1 MIELTDKYNRVHNY
15 LRLSLTDRCNLNC
28 IYCNPAD
35 FQLIKTP
42 RADILNFDEILRII
56 KIFTG
61 SLGFNKIRFTG
72 GEPFVRKGIL
82 NLFEEVSKLKSVHNF
97 DVGITTN
104 GTLLEDKLA
113 SLKKYGV
120 DKLNISL
127 DSLKAE
133 KFKFITGKDNFES
146 TMRSINKAIELGF
159 NPLKI
164 NVVALK
170 NINDNE
176 IIDFVDFA
184 VDKNLNIRFIEFMPF
199 GNNSWSEDAFISYEE
214 MRNRVEEKYCLEEI
228 SSNDGKVAK
237 DFNITDHPG
246 SVSFI
251 SSISDDFC
259 GACNRLRIT
268 AKGEMKL
275 CLFSTGEN
283 EINFKQLL
291 SDGKYS
297 DEEICKII
305 DNALQFKQEK
315 HPEPEELAALE
326 ENNMLILGG

>member
-1 MIELTDKYNRVHNY
+1 MIELTDKFNRIHNY
-15 LRLSLTDRCNLNC
+15 LRISLTDRCNLNC

-42 RADILNFDEILRII
+42 RADILNFDEILRLI
-56 KIFTG
+56 KIFVG

-82 NLFEEVSKLKSVHNF
+82 QLFEEVDKLKSVYDF

-104 GTLLEDKLA
+104 GTLLEDKIE
-113 SLKKYGV
+113 SLKKFGV

-127 DSLKAE
+127 DSLNAE
-133 KFKFITGKDNFES
+133 KFKFITGKDDFES
-146 TMRSINKAIELGF
+146 TMRAIYKAIDLGF

-164 NVVALK
+164 NAVVLK

-176 IIDFVDFA
+176 ITDFVDFA
-184 VDKNLNIRFIEFMPF
+184 VNKNLNIRFIEFMPF
-199 GNNSWSEDAFISYEE
+199 GNNSWSEDAFISYDE
-214 MRNRVEEKYCLEEI
+214 MKNVVEKKYSLKEI
-228 SSNDGKVAK
+228 PPNNGNVAK
-237 DFNITDHPG
+237 DFKIVDHPG
-246 SVSFI
+246 KISFI

-259 GACNRLRIT
+259 GSCNRLRIT

-291 SDGKYS
+291 SNGKYS
-297 DEEICKII
+297 DNEICEII
-305 DNALQFKQEK
+305 QDAILYKQEK
-315 HPEPEELAALE
+315 HPAPEELAALK
-326 ENNMLILGG
+326 ENNMLTLGG

>member
-1 MIELTDKYNRVHNY
+1 MIELTDKFNRIHNY
-15 LRLSLTDRCNLNC
+15 LRISLTDRCNLNC

-42 RADILNFDEILRII
+42 RADILNFDEILRLI
-56 KIFTG
+56 KIFIG
-61 SLGFNKIRFTG
+61 SFGFNKIRFTG
-72 GEPFVRKGIL
+72 GEPFIRKGIL
-82 NLFEEVSKLKSVHNF
+82 QLFEEVDNLKSVYNF

-104 GTLLEDKLA
+104 GTLLEDKIEH
-113 SLKKYGV
+113 LKKFGV

-127 DSLKAE
+127 DSLDAD
-133 KFKFITGKDNFES
+133 KFKFITGKENFES
-146 TMRSINKAIELGF
+146 TMRAIYRAIDLEF
-159 NPLKI
+159 KPLKI
-164 NVVALK
+164 NVVVLK

-184 VDKNLNIRFIEFMPF
+184 VNKNLNIRFIEFMPF
-199 GNNSWSEDAFISYEE
+199 GNNAWSEDAFISYEE
-214 MRNRVEEKYCLEEI
+214 MKNKVKEKYSLEEI
-228 SSNDGKVAK
+228 PSNNGKVAK
-237 DFNITDHPG
+237 DFNIVDHPG
-246 SVSFI
+246 KVSFI

-259 GACNRLRIT
+259 GSCNRLRIT

-275 CLFSTGEN
+275 CLFSNGEN

-297 DEEICKII
+297 DEEICEII
-305 DNALQFKQEK
+305 KDALQFKQEK

-326 ENNMLILGG
+326 ENNMLTLGG

>member
-1 MIELTDKYNRVHNY
+1 MIALKDRHNRVHNY
-15 LRLSLTDRCNLNC
+15 LRISLTDRCNLRC
-28 IYCNPAD
+28 LYCNPDD
-35 FQLIKTP
+35 FQLINYP
-42 RADILNFDEILRII
+42 QADILNFDEILRII

-61 SLGFNKIRFTG
+61 SLGFKKIRFTG

-82 NLFEEVSKLKSVHNF
+82 HLFEEVDKLKTIYNF

-104 GTLLEDKLA
+104 GTLLEDKIE
-113 SLKKYGV
+113 SLKNFGV

-127 DSLKAE
+127 DSLNAD
-133 KFKFITGKDNFES
+133 KFKFITGKDNYEY
-146 TMRSINKAIELGF
+146 TMSAIYKAIDLGF

-164 NVVALK
+164 NVVVLK

-199 GNNSWSEDAFISYEE
+199 GNNSWSEDAFISFEE
-214 MRNRVEEKYCLEEI
+214 MKNRVEEKYILEVI
-228 SSNDGKVAK
+228 PSNNGKVAK
-237 DFNITDHPG
+237 DFNITDHRG

-259 GACNRLRIT
+259 STCNRLRIT

-291 SDGKYS
+291 THNKYS
-297 DEEICKII
+297 DEEICEII
-305 DNALQFKQEK
+305 YEALQIKQEK
-315 HPEPEELAALE
+315 HPEPEELSALE
-326 ENNMLILGG
+326 ENNMLTLGG